1 METDRKSRKCA
12 AIAHLTMLLMCFLRQ
27 LWWTPCSADPMKIRQ
42 DVLKSESLIWKASVH
57 FYAFKNSPLANLPKY
72 TLFVP
77 PKCCRSIVFGFSQD
91 GFNTKEKWKNKRG
104 AKFGRGGGE
113 GGGKQG
119 VLWEMCKWRIAR
131 LDHQPCSHG
140 FFRHFLTEKLWR
152 RVCLKTV
159 AYGTFQS
166 SQTCQEDVESFVQM
180 PR

>member
-1 METDRKSRKCA
+1 METDRESRKCA

-27 LWWTPCSADPMKIRQ
+27 LWWTPCSADPIKSRQ

-57 FYAFKNSPLANLPKY
+57 FYAFKNSPLAHLPKY
-72 TLFVP
+72 TLFAPQNVA
-77 PKCCRSIVFGFSQD
+77 GALFSASLRTALIPRR
-91 GFNTKEKWKNKRG
+91 NEKIKG
-104 AKFGRGGGE
+104 AQNLGEGG